1 MKKTF
6 QKLRQVN
13 KSLKKCS
20 KELQNIRQLPF
31 YSLFK
36 QEAQR
41 AADEESLNATI
52 QELLAK
58 RTALLEK
65 LKQKIVNAQHTINK
79 QAA

>member
-1 MKKTF
+1 MEKTF

-31 YSLFK
+31 YNLFK

-58 RTALLEK
+58 RAALLEK

>member
-6 QKLRQVN
+6 QKLRLVN
-13 KSLKKCS
+13 KSLKKCN

-31 YSLFK
+31 YNLFK

-41 AADEESLNATI
+41 AADEESLNTTI
-52 QELLAK
+52 HELLAK
-58 RTALLEK
+58 RAALLEK
-65 LKQKIVNAQHTINK
+65 LKQKIVKEQHTINK

>member
-6 QKLRQVN
+6 QKLRQIN

-36 QEAQR
+36 QETQR
-41 AADEESLNATI
+41 TADEESLNVTI
-52 QELLAK
+52 QELLVEKA
-58 RTALLEK
+58 ALLKK
-65 LKQKIVNAQHTINK
+65 LKQKITNAQHTISK

>member
-13 KSLKKCS
+13 KSLKKCN

-31 YSLFK
+31 YNLFK

-41 AADEESLNATI
+41 TADEESLNATI

-58 RTALLEK
+58 RAALLEK

>member
-6 QKLRQVN
+6 QKLRLVN

-41 AADEESLNATI
+41 TADEESLNVTI

-58 RTALLEK
+58 RAALLEK
-65 LKQKIVNAQHTINK
+65 LKQKIVKKQHTINK

>member
-6 QKLRQVN
+6 QKLRLVN
-13 KSLKKCS
+13 KSLKKCN

-52 QELLAK
+52 EELLAK
-58 RTALLEK
+58 RAALLEK